1 MPNKFGICYIIIL
14 SMACYGHMCFFFF
27 LPFLINFLSLLMIKY
42 SSPLTHHPLSLSSSY
57 LVFLFS
63 HVSPSLFHL
72 SISKA
77 WVWLSLSLFLS
88 LDFLIKTPSP
98 KLFSF
103 SRCFEVIG
111 CCELIDNDG
120 SLSLSLSLS
129 LS

>member
-1 MPNKFGICYIIIL
+1 
-14 SMACYGHMCFFFF
+14 MA
-27 LPFLINFLSLLMIKY
+27 
-42 SSPLTHHPLSLSSSY
+42 
-57 LVFLFS
+57 
-63 HVSPSLFHL
+63 
-72 SISKA
+72 
-77 WVWLSLSLFLS
+77 LSLSLSLS

-129 LS
+129 RNWVVVMVNVVVGLVRTSVI